1 MRHDDHDDD
10 RYDDADFTRRRRNTA
25 WRIAAISGGLVFAAI
40 YFGAPVAVEHG
51 LIGVP
56 YDGHTDAARQR
67 LLWDGARNFA
77 TVTGLITWALARL
90 LLPSRPT

>member
-10 RYDDADFTRRRRNTA
+10 HDDADFNRRRKNTA
-25 WRIAAISGGLVFAAI
+25 CRIAVITGGLVFAAI

-56 YDGHTDAARQR
+56 FDGRTDAIRHER
-67 LLWDGARNFA
+67 LWDGARNFA

-90 LLPSRPT
+90 LLPSRPA